1 MVNTL
6 KQAEQMLLDAKIK
19 DAQLQLRKSSIE
31 DQMALNKNIIE
42 LLQTQINLFNQLEK
56 KIA

>member
-56 KIA
+56 K